1 MKTNNSFTPQ
11 DEGNTTPEDLP
22 INPVS
27 DDAYHKYITDWYL
40 DPENNSP
47 NSVVNNEKAFQEDV
61 SGDDLDIPGSELDDA
76 QETVGSEDEENNY
89 YSLGD
94 DNPNN

>member
-1 MKTNNSFTPQ
+1 MITNNSFTPPDDG
-11 DEGNTTPEDLP
+11 DETPADLP

-27 DDAYHKYITDWYL
+27 DDAYHKYIRDWYL

-47 NSVVNNEKAFQEDV
+47 NVVDNNEKAFQEDV
-61 SGDDLDIPGSELDDA
+61 SGDDLDIPGGELDDA
-76 QETVGSEDEENNY
+76 QEAVGSEDEENNY

-94 DNPNN
+94 ENPNS